1 MSVCLSVTLR
11 SKLGRFRNGLCS
23 FTSSKTCEK
32 YCFHNF
38 SQEKRYLFCNLFL
51 DLFFTIFFAIFS
63 CIGLIIFKIF
73 RELDQNMQF
82 RVVFACI
89 LLQKPKKPL
98 RNVDDADDELDDAS
112 SVQIILLIRIVHI
125 IFFRISTQKALR
137 ATLLRGCFLV
147 LKRAANS
154 SLKNVGCYVR
164 KSGGCPDRSIYA
176 RMLEP
181 QMDVL
186 RQKNC

>member
-1 MSVCLSVTLR
+1 MQKIL
-11 SKLGRFRNGLCS
+11 
-23 FTSSKTCEK
+23 
-32 YCFHNF
+32 F
-38 SQEKRYLFCNLFL
+38 SQLFSRKKISFL
-51 DLFFTIFFAIFS
+51 QSFLNLFFTIFFAIFS

-112 SVQIILLIRIVHI
+112 SVQIILPIRVVHI

-147 LKRAANS
+147 AKFQRYMGFTVNGNTIKWKFGLSKPS
-154 SLKNVGCYVR
+154 
-164 KSGGCPDRSIYA
+164 
-176 RMLEP
+176 
-181 QMDVL
+181 
-186 RQKNC
+186 

>member
-1 MSVCLSVTLR
+1 MLKIL
-11 SKLGRFRNGLCS
+11 
-23 FTSSKTCEK
+23 
-32 YCFHNF
+32 F
-38 SQEKRYLFCNLFL
+38 SQLFSRKRYLFCNLFKIF
-51 DLFFTIFFAIFS
+51 FFTIFFAIFS

-98 RNVDDADDELDDAS
+98 RSVDDADDELDDAS

-137 ATLLRGCFLV
+137 ATLLCGCSLV
-147 LKRAANS
+147 SREILKICMFRARVYKCKTKLPMS
-154 SLKNVGCYVR
+154 T
-164 KSGGCPDRSIYA
+164 
-176 RMLEP
+176 
-181 QMDVL
+181 
-186 RQKNC
+186 

>member
-1 MSVCLSVTLR
+1 MMCVCLCVCLSR
-11 SKLGRFRNGLCS
+11 SDRNWTGFETGYAVSRVVKHAKNTVFTTFLKKKDIFFAIFLKS
-23 FTSSKTCEK
+23 F
-32 YCFHNF
+32 
-38 SQEKRYLFCNLFL
+38 
-51 DLFFTIFFAIFS
+51 FFTIFFAIFS

-73 RELDQNMQF
+73 LELDKNVQF

-147 LKRAANS
+147 S
-154 SLKNVGCYVR
+154 IH
-164 KSGGCPDRSIYA
+164 KS
-176 RMLEP
+176 
-181 QMDVL
+181 
-186 RQKNC
+186 

>member
-1 MSVCLSVTLR
+1 MDLSLICVQVRHGLR
-11 SKLGRFRNGLCS
+11 SDRNWTGFETSYAVSRVVKHAKNTLFTTFLKKKIS
-23 FTSSKTCEK
+23 FLQS
-32 YCFHNF
+32 
-38 SQEKRYLFCNLFL
+38 FL
-51 DLFFTIFFAIFS
+51 NLFFTIFLAIFS

-98 RNVDDADDELDDAS
+98 RNVVDADDELDNAS
-112 SVQIILLIRIVHI
+112 SVQIILPIRIVHI

-147 LKRAANS
+147 VK
-154 SLKNVGCYVR
+154 V
-164 KSGGCPDRSIYA
+164 
-176 RMLEP
+176 
-181 QMDVL
+181 
-186 RQKNC
+186 